1 MKTTNRGTAAESKTK
16 MMYRQGDVGIRLVNA
31 IPSNTAEIARDNGR
45 IILAYGEVTGHAHAI
60 LDTAAELV
68 RTADTNQRF
77 LRVMGASGV
86 ELRHEEHATIILPP
100 GNYEIIQ
107 QVEYVPQALPRA
119 VAD

>member
-1 MKTTNRGTAAESKTK
+1 MKIYPFFA
-16 MMYRQGDVGIRLVNA
+16 RQGDVGIRRVDS
-31 IPSNTAEIARDNGR
+31 IPEHTEAIARDKGR

-60 LDTAAELV
+60 LDTAAALV

-77 LRVMGASGV
+77 LRVMATSGV
-86 ELRHEEHATIILPP
+86 ELRHEEHATITLPP

-107 QVEYVPQALPRA
+107 QREYVAPEITRA